1 MKDQRHYAGRFS
13 AEVDRILEQHGRA
26 EEQGP
31 TPEYPALLTLAEQ
44 LATIDPSQHTPL
56 RPRLRAEL
64 LNQLDAKIAAR
75 QRPRWWQRLPLP
87 APRRA
92 LGMLAALVALMALA
106 WLTPTGQAVAQ
117 NVGRLIREL
126 RWSHTTI
133 HQLSPGLQP
142 TATALYQEQAPS
154 HSGDEQNCGF
164 TFQNHH
170 FDFYYPA
177 DVAVRNETVTLAQA
191 INEAG
196 FDVRVPTLV
205 PDGYVLSQVRLL
217 CVAPF
222 DVFMVYEGQGEQ
234 LGLYQSFVNP
244 SGANAAERRSIGI
257 FTNQT
262 LQDVLVGDSQAALI
276 NDASLVWE
284 QDNISFHLIG
294 PELGGDTLVRIAESL
309 VLGSGELGSGE

>member
-31 TPEYPALLTLAEQ
+31 APEYPALLTLAEQ
-44 LATIDPSQHTPL
+44 LAAIDPSQHNPL

-92 LGMLAALVALMALA
+92 LGTLAALTALMALA

-126 RWSHTTI
+126 RWSHTTV
-133 HQLSPGLQP
+133 HQLSPGIQP
-142 TATALYQEQAPS
+142 TATAIYQEQAPA

-164 TFQNHH
+164 VFQGHH

-177 DVAVRNETVTLAQA
+177 DALVRNETVTLAQA
-191 INEAG
+191 IAEAG
-196 FDVRVPTLV
+196 FDVRLPSFV
-205 PDGYVLSQVRLL
+205 PDGYTLSEARLL

-222 DVFMVYEGQGEQ
+222 DVFIVYEGQGEQ
-234 LGLYQSFVNP
+234 LGLYQSFVN
-244 SGANAAERRSIGI
+244 SSAAERRGIGV
-257 FTNQT
+257 FTSQT

-284 QDNISFHLIG
+284 QDDVSFHLIG
-294 PELGGDTLVRIAESL
+294 PGMGGDTLVRIAESL
-309 VLGSGELGSGE
+309 VLGIGD

>member
-13 AEVDRILEQHGRA
+13 AEIDRILEQNGQA

-44 LATIDPSQHTPL
+44 LATLDPSQHTPL

-64 LNQLDAKIAAR
+64 LNQLDAKIAAQ
-75 QRPRWWQRLPLP
+75 QRPRWWQRLLLP
-87 APRRA
+87 TPRRA
-92 LGMLAALVALMALA
+92 LCTLATLVALMALA

-126 RWSHTTI
+126 RWSHTTV
-133 HQLSPGLQP
+133 HQLSPGIQP
-142 TATALYQEQAPS
+142 TSTAIYQEQAPS

-164 TFQNHH
+164 TFQSHH

-196 FDVRVPTLV
+196 FDVRVPTFV
-205 PDGYVLSQVRLL
+205 PDGYTLGQVRLL
-217 CVAPF
+217 CVAPY
-222 DVFMVYEGQGEQ
+222 DVFMIYEGPGEQ

-244 SGANAAERRSIGI
+244 LGANGAERRGI
-257 FTNQT
+257 DVFTNKT
-262 LQDVLVGDSQAALI
+262 FQDVMVGDSQAALI
-276 NDASLVWE
+276 DDTSLVWE
-284 QDNISFHLIG
+284 QDDVSFNLIG
-294 PELGGDTLVRIAESL
+294 PGLGKDTLMRIAESL
-309 VLGSGELGSGE
+309 VGGGE